1 MVFSAPTVRRAVVG
15 VLGAGAVSGGM
26 MFGLLPSASAQPA
39 PPPPNCTAADFAG
52 VASGVSAATSN
63 YLFAHP
69 DVNNYMTSL
78 HGKPVEQLRAELADY
93 LAKNPQV
100 SDELR
105 AVRQPLADIKHRCG
119 FTPEDPDGPTFP

>member
-1 MVFSAPTVRRAVVG
+1 MG

-69 DVNNYMTSL
+69 AVNDYMTSL
-78 HGKPVEQLRAELADY
+78 HGKPVDQLRAELADY

-105 AVRQPLADIKHRCG
+105 TVRQPLADIKHRCG
-119 FTPEDPDGPTFP
+119 FSPEDPDGPNFP